1 MGEQLQETKM
11 PQAFIPPSATKPD
24 TYSDLAPQPRDSIR
38 VRLSARLHR
47 GALDEK
53 IARGVETAGDRAL
66 ALRAEQLAS
75 RAQRDRLAT
84 ALERTLDPA
93 ETLAAR
99 GLTARV
105 PLQVRAIRDC
115 ADDIEA
121 LARRLRDGKPI
132 DAQGAALTRRLLT
145 NGASPLYYRH
155 SPHTLRYAVRSS
167 RLALEPVSSPVEAS
181 LAA

>member
-1 MGEQLQETKM
+1 MGELQETKM
-11 PQAFIPPSATKPD
+11 PQAFIPVSSTRLD
-24 TYSDLAPQPRDSIR
+24 TDSDLAPQPRDSVR
-38 VRLSARLHR
+38 VRLSAWLHR

-53 IARGVETAGDRAL
+53 IARGVQTAGDREL
-66 ALRAEQLAS
+66 GLRAEQLVS
-75 RAQRDRLAT
+75 RTQRDRLAS

-121 LARRLRDGKPI
+121 LVRRLRDGKPI

-155 SPHTLRYAVRSS
+155 SQQTLRYTVRSS
-167 RLALEPVSSPVEAS
+167 RLALEPVSAPVAAP